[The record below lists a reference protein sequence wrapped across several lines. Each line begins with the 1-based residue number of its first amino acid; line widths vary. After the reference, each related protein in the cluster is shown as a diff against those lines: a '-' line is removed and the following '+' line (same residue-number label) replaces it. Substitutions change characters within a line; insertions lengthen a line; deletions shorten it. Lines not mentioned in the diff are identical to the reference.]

1 MEEADAHPSHAAEA
15 TMDHLLAITFTEL
28 GAADDVLQRLRSLEA
43 KHLVELE
50 DACVAQRDSTGN
62 LHLKQ
67 AIGGRL
73 ADALPGHFWHQL
85 IAHILHHGS
94 RPDGNASPTPHYGL
108 SHQFVREVTEGLA
121 PGTSALLALV
131 REASVDPMVESL
143 KGHQGTLLRC
153 ELPDGERDKLSAAVT
168 PLPQVPPARELSGV
182 AALANERQAEARLHQ
197 HEVVKAEQRRRI
209 ARLRSQHLAPH
220 ELEAIIHRCTEAAR
234 HGQTRAL
241 AFRFPSELCTDG
253 GRAINNGQADWPQT
267 LTGQAAD
274 FYRYWQETLH
284 PAGYRLR
291 VAILNYPQ
299 GFPGDAG
306 FTLSWDGYAP
316 S

>member
-1 MEEADAHPSHAAEA
+1 
-15 TMDHLLAITFTEL
+15 MDHLLAITFSEF

-50 DACVAQRDSTGN
+50 DACVAQRDADGN

-67 AIGGRL
+67 AIGERL
-73 ADALPGHFWHQL
+73 AHALPGHFWHGL
-85 IAHILHHGS
+85 VRHILHHGS
-94 RPDGNASPTPHYGL
+94 HPDANSTPTPQYGL
-108 SHQFVREVTEGLA
+108 TRKFVREVTEALA

-143 KGHQGTLLRC
+143 QGHQGTLLRC
-153 ELPDGERDKLSAAVT
+153 ELPDGERERVRAAMN
-168 PLPQVPPARELSGV
+168 PLPQVPPAKELNGV
-182 AALANERQAEARLHQ
+182 AALANEHESEERLHQ
-197 HEVVKAEQRRRI
+197 HALLQAEHRRRI
-209 ARLRSQHLAPH
+209 ARLRGQHLAPH
-220 ELEAIIHRCTEAAR
+220 DLETIIHRCTEAAR
-234 HGQTRAL
+234 HGQTRAMV
-241 AFRFPSELCTDG
+241 FRFPSELCTDG
-253 GRAINNGQADWPQT
+253 GRAINNAEPDWPQT
-267 LTGQAAD
+267 LTGQALD
-274 FYRYWQETLH
+274 FYRYWQTTLH

-306 FTLSWDGYAP
+306 FTLSWDGYA

>member
-1 MEEADAHPSHAAEA
+1 
-15 TMDHLLAITFTEL
+15 MDHLLAVAFSEL

-50 DACVAQRDSTGN
+50 DACVAQRDTEGN

-67 AIGGRL
+67 AIGGPL
-73 ADALPGHFWHQL
+73 ADALPGHFWQQL
-85 IAHILHHGS
+85 VGHILHHGS
-94 RPDGNASPTPHYGL
+94 RPDGNATPTPHYGL
-108 SHQFVREVTEGLA
+108 SHRFVREVCGALT
-121 PGTSALLALV
+121 PGTSALLAVV
-131 REASVDPMVESL
+131 REASVDPMVDSL
-143 KGHQGTLLRC
+143 KGHPGRLLRC
-153 ELPDGERDKLSAAVT
+153 ELPDGERDKLSSAVT
-168 PLPQVPPARELSGV
+168 SLPQVPPAKELNGV
-182 AALANERQAEARLHQ
+182 AALANEREAEARLHE
-197 HEVVKAEQRRRI
+197 HEVLQAERRRRL

-241 AFRFPSELCTDG
+241 VFRFPSELCTDG
-253 GRAINNGQADWPQT
+253 GRAINNGQSGWPQT

-274 FYRYWQETLH
+274 FYRYWQETLR

-291 VAILNYPQ
+291 ATILDYPQ

-306 FTLSWDGYAP
+306 FTLSWEAYPPG
-316 S
+316 

>member
-1 MEEADAHPSHAAEA
+1 
-15 TMDHLLAITFTEL
+15 MDHLLAVTFTEL

-50 DACVAQRDSTGN
+50 DACVAQRDSEGH

-67 AIGGRL
+67 AIGDRL
-73 ADALPGHFWHQL
+73 ADALPGDFWHQL
-85 IAHILHHGS
+85 IRHILHHGS
-94 RPDGNASPTPHYGL
+94 RPDDNATSTPHYGL
-108 SHQFVREVTEGLA
+108 SHEFVREVTEALA

-143 KGHQGTLLRC
+143 EGHPGKLLRC
-153 ELPDGERDKLSAAVT
+153 ELPEGERDKLSAAVT
-168 PLPQVPPARELSGV
+168 PLPQVPPARELNGV
-182 AALANERQAEARLHQ
+182 AQLANEREAEARLHQ
-197 HEVVKAEQRRRI
+197 HEVLQAERRRRI

-220 ELEAIIHRCTEAAR
+220 ELEAIIHHCTEAAR
-234 HGQTRAL
+234 HGQTRAMV
-241 AFRFPSELCTDG
+241 FRFPSELCTDG
-253 GRAINNGQADWPQT
+253 GRAINNGQPDWPQT

-274 FYRYWQETLH
+274 FYRYWQETLR

-291 VAILNYPQ
+291 VTILDYPH

-306 FTLSWDGYAP
+306 FTLSWDAYP
-316 S
+316 PD